1 MIYFALIL
9 AVLVIAV
16 IVERLLAG
24 KHIESLLINKPIKV
38 NEQAHIYLD
47 GKYNRTATINRI
59 EAHRLFIYDKL
70 PLHIAHRGRFY
81 ATGRT
86 ADGRSLIYV
95 ANRNHYYY
103 VRLAELLRIIFAIA
117 DNAYMLEPTTDEDPI
132 GDALDNPAEEED
144 EE

>member
-1 MIYFALIL
+1 MLYFALIL
-9 AVLVIAV
+9 AVLAIAV

-47 GKYNRTATINRI
+47 GKYNRTATITKI

-95 ANRNHYYY
+95 ANRNHYCY
-103 VRLAELLRIIFAIA
+103 VRLAELLRILFNIA
-117 DNAYMLEPTTDEDPI
+117 DNAYMLEPTTYEDPI
-132 GDALDNPAEEED
+132 GDVLDSLQWED
-144 EE
+144 VE

>member
-9 AVLVIAV
+9 AVLAISV

-103 VRLAELLRIIFAIA
+103 VRLAEILRLIFAIA

-132 GDALDNPAEEED
+132 GDALDNQAEEED

>member
-9 AVLVIAV
+9 AVLAIAV